1 MNMIP
6 LTMTHIA
13 DATCPHHLLL
23 LLLLLP
29 PSLIHKPGDRW
40 RKTVMGRCIS
50 SLRHAKINVDKAD
63 RPALYTTTE
72 RNPLVI

>member
-1 MNMIP
+1 MIP
-6 LTMTHIA
+6 PTMKHIA
-13 DATCPHHLLL
+13 DATCPHHLL

-40 RKTVMGRCIS
+40 RKTVMGRCNS
-50 SLRHAKINVDKAD
+50 SWRHAKMSVDKAD

-72 RNPLVI
+72 QNPLVIW